1 MFSVKI
7 NYLVIVGTGLKRQAS
22 KRGSNTNLYQ
32 SLSSNFKNIY
42 GECPTTVLPTD
53 IFLKQ
58 YNIA

>member
-7 NYLVIVGTGLKRQAS
+7 NYLVIVGIGLKRQAS
-22 KRGSNTNLYQ
+22 KSGSNTNLHQ

-42 GECPTTVLPTD
+42 GECPMTVHPTD

>member
-1 MFSVKI
+1 MLSVKI

-22 KRGSNTNLYQ
+22 KRGSNTNLHQ
-32 SLSSNFKNIY
+32 SLSSNFQNIY
-42 GECPTTVLPTD
+42 GECPLTVLTTD